1 MEPTRE
7 IEKEREREIALRTG
21 FFITTI
27 WQLPCSNFDL
37 TALKKE
43 KTGDK
48 FGFKRGNDKC
58 VYLIYHRPLS
68 VI

>member
-7 IEKEREREIALRTG
+7 IEREREREIALRTG

-37 TALKKE
+37 TALKKKE
-43 KTGDK
+43 ETGDK
-48 FGFKRGNDKC
+48 FGFKRGNKC
-58 VYLIYHRPLS
+58 VYLIYIVAHYQ
-68 VI
+68 